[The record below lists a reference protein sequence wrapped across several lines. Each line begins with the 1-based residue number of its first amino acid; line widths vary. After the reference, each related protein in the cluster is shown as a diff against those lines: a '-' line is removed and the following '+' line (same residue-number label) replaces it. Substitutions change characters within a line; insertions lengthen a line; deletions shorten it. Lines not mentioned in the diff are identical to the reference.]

1 MKIVSVIGAR
11 PQFVKA
17 AMVSAEIDRTD
28 GVEEVLVHTGQHFD
42 ANMSQLFF
50 EEMGIRKPDYNLGV
64 HSLPH
69 EEMVEQMQSGI
80 VAIIRETSPDWVLV
94 YGDTD
99 STLAGARAAKAC
111 GVRLCHVEAGL
122 RSFNTQMREEY
133 NRIQTDSISDLLF
146 APTTT
151 AIRNLKNEGIAAEC
165 IVPTGDVMKDAALHF
180 AASMRKPNVE
190 LPQQFVLCT
199 LHRAENTDDPNVL
212 KELLLALEMTSN
224 TVPVVLPLHPR
235 TRQKIQEIGYPLD
248 RTPILFIEPVGYLEM
263 LYLLHHCALVLTD
276 SGGVQKEAYF
286 AHKYCL
292 TLREETEW
300 MELCAR
306 GYNHLL
312 GHNHVDI
319 VTTVQNFLHMPPIFL
334 DDLYGD
340 GHTARVIVRSIA
352 PTTPD
357 PR

>member
-17 AMVSAEIDRTD
+17 AMVSAEIDRTEN
-28 GVEEVLVHTGQHFD
+28 VSEVLVHTGQHFD

-50 EEMGIRKPDYNLGV
+50 EEMGIREPNYNLGI

-69 EEMVEQMQSGI
+69 EEMIAQMQSQLER
-80 VAIIRETSPDWVLV
+80 IIRDEQPDWVLV

-99 STLAGARAAKAC
+99 STLAGAQAAHQS

-122 RSFNTQMREEY
+122 RSFNPQMREEF
-133 NRIQTDSISDLLF
+133 NRVQTDRISDLLF
-146 APTTT
+146 APTQI
-151 AIRNLKNEGIAAEC
+151 AIHNLKKEGVEPEK

-180 AASMRKPNVE
+180 ATMMRKPAVE
-190 LPQQFVLCT
+190 LPEQFVLCT
-199 LHRAENTDDPNVL
+199 LHRAENTDQPEIL
-212 KELLLALEMTSN
+212 KELLLALEMTCQ
-224 TVPVVLPLHPR
+224 TIPVVLPLHPR

-248 RTPILFIEPVGYLEM
+248 RTPICFIEPVGYLEM
-263 LYLLHHCALVLTD
+263 LYLLHHCKLVMTD

-292 TLREETEW
+292 TIREETEW
-300 MELCAR
+300 IELCCR

-312 GHNHVDI
+312 GHNHVNI
-319 VTTVQNFLHMPPIFL
+319 VTTVQNFINMPAIFM

-340 GHTARVIVRSIA
+340 GQTARTIVAALMSR
-352 PTTPD
+352 
-357 PR
+357 